1 MQTQTPQSSAEIA
14 YRGAEPD
21 DMKFILSSW
30 KNSWR
35 TCPWA
40 GTVRND
46 EFHAVT
52 TSTIEGLI
60 ARGAAFQVA
69 VHTGTGRILGWICH
83 EVLSRGEAC
92 VHYLYVKDFALRF
105 GIGERLVEQVPGSKP
120 GYYTHRYRQVVEAC
134 PGWRHAAEIA
144 RRK

>member
-1 MQTQTPQSSAEIA
+1 MKPSSTPDIE
-14 YRGAEPD
+14 YRPAKVE

-46 EFHAVT
+46 EFFAVT
-52 TSTIEGLI
+52 SSTIEGLVS
-60 ARGAAFQVA
+60 RGASFLVA
-69 VHTGTGRILGWICH
+69 VHPGTDRILGWICY

-92 VHYLYVKDFALRF
+92 VHFLYVKDFALKF
-105 GIGERLVEQVPGSKP
+105 GIGERLVEQTPGNKP
-120 GYYTHRYRQVVEAC
+120 GFFTHRYRQVAEAC
-134 PGWRHAAEIA
+134 QGWRHAPEIA